1 MEPEPGLEM
10 RMIAI
15 VISACLV
22 SNPSVCKD
30 YRVPLAYDVDSQR
43 CLFEAQPHLPRWA
56 EAHPT
61 WQIKKWRCAAADQQ
75 DL

>member
-1 MEPEPGLEM
+1 
-10 RMIAI
+10 MIAI

-22 SNPSVCKD
+22 ADPGVCKD
-30 YRVPLAYDVDSQR
+30 YRVPLAYDVDAKR

-56 EAHPT
+56 EQHPN
-61 WQIKKWRCAAADQQ
+61 WQIRSWRCATGDYQ